1 MYLWKINNLVADL
14 REESLTQE
22 NFKNY
27 YLVTSVSLLLFSY
40 LLALDTPTNLTHY
53 WADAIGTILVTIVGL
68 NLAFNANG
76 GNTGKHFLNKTVSI
90 SLPLMIRI
98 IVASTLVI
106 LPLVVLELFFSVSIS
121 DEWFLSLFTLSLN
134 IIFFWRLVIHLKNT
148 NLK

>member
-1 MYLWKINNLVADL
+1 MYLWKINNLVSEL

-76 GNTGKHFLNKTVSI
+76 GNTGKNFLNKTVS
-90 SLPLMIRI
+90 LAVPLMIRLG
-98 IVASTLVI
+98 VAGTLVMI
-106 LPLVVLELFFSVSIS
+106 PFVVLEVFFSMSIS
-121 DEWFLSLFTLSLN
+121 EEWFLSIFTLSVN
-134 IIFFWRLVIHLKNT
+134 IIFFWRLVVHLKNT
-148 NLK
+148 NIK